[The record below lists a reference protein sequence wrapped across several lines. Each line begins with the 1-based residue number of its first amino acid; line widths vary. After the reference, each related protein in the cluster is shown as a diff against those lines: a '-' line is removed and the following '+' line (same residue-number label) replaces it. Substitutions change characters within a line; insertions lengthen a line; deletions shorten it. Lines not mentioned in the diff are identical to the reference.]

1 VVVSFLTFTL
11 LEENMGELAKSASMI
26 ILTKHFM
33 TRAYMGNQQFT
44 ASGLYF
50 EEAETAIQIHWDWG
64 WTMQNIVVDNCKTG
78 FIIVGGAGGVSS
90 HFR

>member
-1 VVVSFLTFTL
+1 
-11 LEENMGELAKSASMI
+11 
-26 ILTKHFM
+26 M

-64 WTMQNIVVDNCKTG
+64 WTMQNIVVDNCKVG
-78 FIIVGGAGGVSS
+78 FTIVGGAGGVSS

>member
-1 VVVSFLTFTL
+1 
-11 LEENMGELAKSASMI
+11 
-26 ILTKHFM
+26 
-33 TRAYMGNQQFT
+33 MGNQQFT

-78 FIIVGGAGGVSS
+78 LTIVGGAGGVSTMNCS
-90 HFR
+90 AASKELTLFSL